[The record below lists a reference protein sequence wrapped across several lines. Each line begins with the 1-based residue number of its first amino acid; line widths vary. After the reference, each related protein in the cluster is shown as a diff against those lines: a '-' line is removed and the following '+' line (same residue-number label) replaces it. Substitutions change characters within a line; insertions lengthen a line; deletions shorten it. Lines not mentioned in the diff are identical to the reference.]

1 MKMAICV
8 QYIDNSPIIT
18 GYFSAAEYFMI
29 YNTYEKLYKEK
40 IVNNFRTSISSEI
53 FCAQLLIKRGIN
65 TVICGKCDNN
75 AKKLFSEA
83 KIKLIEN
90 IESPMNDFL
99 FEYVKQ
105 DKKYLPII

>member
-8 QYIDNSPIIT
+8 NFIENSSRIS
-18 GYFSAAEYFMI
+18 GYFSAADYFII
-29 YNTYEKLYKEK
+29 YDTDEKSYEEK
-40 IVNNFRTSISSEI
+40 IANHFKASSNSEI
-53 FCAQLLIKRGIN
+53 FCTQLLIKRGIN